1 MEHALQVINFDE
13 YAMPIQKIRQQV
25 LLIQEVLQH
34 VMRENE
40 HYGKIPGTDKPT
52 LLKPGAEKIS
62 VTFRLAPSYDLKR
75 TDMPEGHREY
85 EIVCT
90 LTHIPSGQ
98 VVGQGVGSCSTMET
112 KYRYRNVADYE
123 VLDDSIPKDAKEKK
137 QEYRKKGFGMKKVDG
152 LWVWVKYKDS
162 ERQDNPDIAD
172 VYNTVLK
179 MAKKR
184 AHVDAV
190 LTATAASDIFTQDME
205 DFRDVVDVTP
215 EPPKESKGEA
225 PKPKPGK
232 KDFDFMA
239 SCRKA
244 KEVLG
249 PELYY
254 QVLGV
259 HGVEHC
265 NEVAEDGREALLGDL
280 RLEAKR
286 IADMAK
292 TNGG

>member
-1 MEHALQVINFDE
+1 MEQALQVINFDE
-13 YAMPIQKIRQQV
+13 YAMPLQKVKQQV
-25 LLIQEVLQH
+25 NLIQEVLQH
-34 VMRENE
+34 VMKENE

-62 VTFRLAPSYDLKR
+62 VTFRLAPSYDIKR

-85 EIVCT
+85 EVVCT

-112 KYRYRNVADYE
+112 KYRYRNVADYDI
-123 VLDDSIPKDAKEKK
+123 LDDPIPKDAKEKK
-137 QEYRKKGFGMKKVDG
+137 QEYRKQGFGMKKVDG

-190 LTATAASDIFTQDME
+190 LTATAASDIFTQDIE
-205 DFRDVVDVTP
+205 DFREPIPVTP
-215 EPPKESKGEA
+215 EPPKQDK
-225 PKPKPGK
+225 PKAKPGK

-249 PELYY
+249 PDLYY
-254 QVLGV
+254 QVMGS

-265 NEVAEDGREALLGDL
+265 NEVPEPGRDAVLDDL

-286 IADMAK
+286 IADKA
-292 TNGG
+292 NAS